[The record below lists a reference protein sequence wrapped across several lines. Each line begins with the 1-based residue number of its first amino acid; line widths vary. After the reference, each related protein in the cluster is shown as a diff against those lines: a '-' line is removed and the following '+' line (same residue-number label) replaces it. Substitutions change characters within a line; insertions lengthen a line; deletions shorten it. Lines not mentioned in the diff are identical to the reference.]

1 MVYPL
6 DPGRGLPGPLDER
19 PSGQE
24 LKRLVGDTST
34 GETRG
39 QDAENAHQKTE
50 EGLLWIRIG
59 AS

>member
-1 MVYPL
+1 MVHPL

-24 LKRLVGDTST
+24 LERLVGDTST

-39 QDAENAHQKTE
+39 QDAQNAHQKTE
-50 EGLLWIRIG
+50 EGLL
-59 AS
+59 